1 MSRFLSP
8 PSLADEEPS
17 GAATRWGPFADTG
30 RLHWRE
36 GEKDVK
42 AAPNSNVCPNTV
54 GHHNHL
60 GALGARS
67 LKKANGGKRGNGKA
81 KKGENGNLGG
91 LEAYVVVKMLLK
103 LPFFSRLNQKLSGT
117 KVS

>member
-1 MSRFLSP
+1 M
-8 PSLADEEPS
+8 
-17 GAATRWGPFADTG
+17 
-30 RLHWRE
+30 
-36 GEKDVK
+36 
-42 AAPNSNVCPNTV
+42 APNSNVCPNTV

-103 LPFFSRLNQKLSGT
+103 LPFFFKAESETLWHESVLKI
-117 KVS
+117 